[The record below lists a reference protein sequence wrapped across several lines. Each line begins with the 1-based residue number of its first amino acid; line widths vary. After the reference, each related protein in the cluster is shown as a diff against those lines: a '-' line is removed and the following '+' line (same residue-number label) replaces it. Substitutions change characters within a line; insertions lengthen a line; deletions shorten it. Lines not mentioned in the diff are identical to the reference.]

1 MIKVLIVDDHPV
13 VREGMASMLRA
24 DSDFSVSSASGGAD
38 AERYCREKGFPDVV
52 VMDVMMPEMDGF
64 ATIERLRRFEPKVK
78 VLLLS
83 GMPLKA
89 DEDRARELKICGY
102 LPKSV
107 PWRRLVSALHEI
119 AEGRRDF
126 IGESY
131 VEQKSCLTD
140 RELEVLKWTAQGKT
154 REEIAVII
162 GISAETVKTH
172 AKSVMRKLDAVNNV
186 SAVARAYELGIL
198 RA

>member
-1 MIKVLIVDDHPV
+1 MLFVGLLGALPAFAFDSSLTVTGRVTAVSVH
-13 VREGMASMLRA
+13 EGFVYLQS
-24 DSDFSVSSASGGAD
+24 DSEFSVASASGGAD
-38 AERYCREKGFPDVV
+38 AERHCREKGFPDVV

-64 ATIERLRRFEPKVK
+64 ATIERLRRFDPKVK

-83 GMPLKA
+83 GMPHKA

-107 PWRRLVSALHEI
+107 PWRRLVSALH
-119 AEGRRDF
+119 
-126 IGESY
+126 
-131 VEQKSCLTD
+131 
-140 RELEVLKWTAQGKT
+140 
-154 REEIAVII
+154 EIAVII